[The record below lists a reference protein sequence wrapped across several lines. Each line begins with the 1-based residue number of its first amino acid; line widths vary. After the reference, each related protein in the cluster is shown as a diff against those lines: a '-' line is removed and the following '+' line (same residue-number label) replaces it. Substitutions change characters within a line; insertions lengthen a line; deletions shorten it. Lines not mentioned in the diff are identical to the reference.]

1 MVTAYENKVAH
12 DHWKSD
18 QLAVDSISR
27 IYPSFS
33 DWSISILL
41 KWSRQDIVSTKE
53 INRNNAVYGIQNN
66 RNPFIDH
73 PELAEYIW
81 GVHKTE
87 VWSLASAVDEVK
99 IKFSISPNP
108 VKEEMTIQ
116 SDDQNLNYTIYN
128 LNVQTLMES
137 ALLASHSISVNNLA
151 NGMYLLQ
158 LKSGSRKTIQKFI
171 VSK

>member
-73 PELAEYIW
+73 PELA
-81 GVHKTE
+81 
-87 VWSLASAVDEVK
+87 
-99 IKFSISPNP
+99 
-108 VKEEMTIQ
+108 
-116 SDDQNLNYTIYN
+116 
-128 LNVQTLMES
+128 
-137 ALLASHSISVNNLA
+137 
-151 NGMYLLQ
+151 
-158 LKSGSRKTIQKFI
+158 
-171 VSK
+171 